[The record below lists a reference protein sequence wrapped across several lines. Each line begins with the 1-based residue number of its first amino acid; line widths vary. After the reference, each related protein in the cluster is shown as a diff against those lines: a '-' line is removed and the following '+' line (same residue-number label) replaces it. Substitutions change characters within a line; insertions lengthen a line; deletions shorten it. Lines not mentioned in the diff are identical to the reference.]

1 MINGVIIS
9 GCSGVGK
16 STVIHK
22 ILATHPEFH
31 FSVSCTTR
39 APRPDEEDGVH
50 YKFINHAE
58 FERRIK
64 EKYFIEWEKVYTD
77 YYGTPKAMVE
87 CNACLPKVVIFELD
101 TRGALNIKAKFPQ
114 FTTIA
119 LLPPTIED
127 LSQRLIQR
135 GSETRATISRRQEY
149 IREELQRMQSFDY
162 AIINSDADES
172 AALAE
177 RIILSL
183 NNRLK
188 YFTKHI
194 EELLDSLKTEEM

>member
-22 ILATHPEFH
+22 LLELHPEFF

-39 APRPDEEDGVH
+39 APRAGEMDGVH
-50 YKFINHAE
+50 YTFISHEE
-58 FERRIK
+58 FEKRIK
-64 EKYFIEWEKVYTD
+64 DKYFVEWEKVYTD
-77 YYGTPKAMVE
+77 YYGTPKSIME
-87 CNACLPKVVIFELD
+87 GIEGQIKVVVFELD

-127 LSQRLIQR
+127 LTERLIRR
-135 GSETRATISRRQEY
+135 GSETRENISSRQEY
-149 IREELQRMQSFDY
+149 LREELQRLTSFDY
-162 AIINSDADES
+162 AIINADADES
-172 AALAE
+172 AALVE
-177 RIILSL
+177 RIVLSL
-183 NNRLK
+183 NNRIK
-188 YFTKHI
+188 FYAKHI
-194 EELLDSLKTEEM
+194 EKLLDSLNTEGM

>member
-16 STVIHK
+16 STVIHQ
-22 ILATHPEFH
+22 LLQMHPEFQ

-39 APRPDEEDGVH
+39 PPRPGEEEGVH
-50 YKFINHAE
+50 YDFITHEE

-77 YYGTPKAMVE
+77 YYGTPKAVVDCAE
-87 CNACLPKVVIFELD
+87 RVPKVVIFELD
-101 TRGALNIKAKFPQ
+101 TRGALNIKNKFPQ

-119 LLPPTIED
+119 LLPPTIDD
-127 LSQRLIQR
+127 LSDRLIQR
-135 GSETRATISRRQEY
+135 GSETKDTISRRQEY

-162 AIINSDADES
+162 ALINSDADES
-172 AALAE
+172 ASLVE
-177 RIILSL
+177 LIILSL
-183 NNRLK
+183 NNRIK

-194 EELLDSLKTEEM
+194 EQLLDCLRPEGM